1 MSIKNKNGVIG
12 ALLSE
17 YKNVIEDLKN
27 NIESIS
33 DIDLV
38 FISDKKTSN
47 KDCISIQ
54 SVLTHIIL
62 CGTYYL
68 TMIDIHRG
76 NADSPW
82 PTRIYYDT
90 ADEYKTAL
98 DKLYDNTEKFF
109 EAIPN
114 SEMAQFSPDKKL
126 ITFWGQYYDYEQL
139 MEHAIVHVSR
149 HRRQIQKFKL
159 KLNNQ

>member
-90 ADEYKTAL
+90 ADEYRTAL

>member
-1 MSIKNKNGVIG
+1 MKSKNQKGVIG
-12 ALLSE
+12 AILNE
-17 YKNVIEDLKN
+17 YKNVLEDLKN
-27 NIESIS
+27 NISDIS
-33 DIDLV
+33 DSDLV
-38 FISDKKTSN
+38 LISDTKTAN
-47 KDCISIQ
+47 NDCVSVQ

-82 PTRIYYDT
+82 PSRVYYDT
-90 ADEYKTAL
+90 ADEYRSAL
-98 DKLYDNTEKFF
+98 DKLYNNTEKFF
-109 EAIPN
+109 EDIPN
-114 SEMAQFSPDKKL
+114 SEMAQFNPDKKI

-159 KLNNQ
+159 K